1 MFNKVTLIGRLC
13 KDGEFKAFNSGAEI
27 YENTLA
33 LNKKQK
39 NGTDKTIFVKIKVF
53 GNAVNIMRSYTQKGD
68 KNTNGFD
75 YNAFV
80 EWAQKQVALG
90 FNVFLSEF
98 ETPCPAT
105 FKEIASVK
113 KGINLAKGK
122 SDRNFVLEK
131 LFLARGIK

>member
-1 MFNKVTLIGRLC
+1 
-13 KDGEFKAFNSGAEI
+13 
-27 YENTLA
+27 
-33 LNKKQK
+33 
-39 NGTDKTIFVKIKVF
+39 
-53 GNAVNIMRSYTQKGD
+53 
-68 KNTNGFD
+68 
-75 YNAFV
+75 
-80 EWAQKQVALG
+80 LG

-122 SDRNFVLEK
+122 GQKRNFVLEK